1 MKNVNPTKHILP
13 QIFLLIVLYDD
24 SHYVSVLSSPWKN
37 KTAPEGLM
45 ICLEFTRNLTRIS
58 IINCLVFG
66 TYSKGL
72 LEIHCTKNEAFH

>member
-1 MKNVNPTKHILP
+1 MSTRLKTFCLKS
-13 QIFLLIVLYDD
+13 FLLIVLSND
-24 SHYVSVLSSPWKN
+24 SHYVSVLSLPLKN
-37 KTAPEGLM
+37 KAAPEGLM

-72 LEIHCTKNEAFH
+72 LEIHCRKNEAFH